1 MIWLYGGLYQP
12 GSCGDGGSE
21 WQAASSLV
29 RSERCESVSSLAGS
43 ILSDRDGRAT
53 WRDFQTFDT
62 SQCQKS
68 QGRKSSEIAWA
79 RLLGPQSHQT
89 LLA

>member
-12 GSCGDGGSE
+12 GLCGDGGSE

-62 SQCQKS
+62 
-68 QGRKSSEIAWA
+68 
-79 RLLGPQSHQT
+79 PQR
-89 LLA
+89 A